1 MMLFSVKCLFLV
13 VDLLHY
19 APSRSGAR
27 ARVGGRVG
35 GRVETPG
42 FARERI
48 GKRLKKKRRFLCRID
63 FFASTE
69 SKTKDRQ
76 MVKIRGIFFSLST
89 LKIKMK

>member
-1 MMLFSVKCLFLV
+1 MMLFSVKCLFHV

-35 GRVETPG
+35 TPG

-63 FFASTE
+63 FFALTE